1 MFRRIETR
9 QLVHILTI
17 FMLVQFGGLL
27 VSSLVFTTTP
37 ITFAV
42 GGNVSTPI
50 EAIWFFIYIIVTAL
64 VILLVFRIYHGEALF
79 VLMEAFVVIVSSFF
93 VFIVIVSY
101 LIPNLNVNLVY
112 AAALALA
119 IIMIIAKN
127 KKKSL
132 TNFVAI
138 IASIGVGLILG
149 LDFSFGVAY
158 LLVALVAIYDY
169 VAVFVTKHMITL
181 AKALSSRNLAFLVS
195 ASDIEV
201 MPKGYLNKKEAK
213 EYAMYKKEIKKINS
227 PIIRKLIKDGKL
239 PLVSQVQLGAGDLGI
254 PLMLAIS
261 SYKIFFTYFTPM
273 FVIIGGIFGLA
284 FTMYLLKKYM
294 VPLPAIP
301 PLFSFMSI
309 FIGIYFIP
317 IELQFSA
324 LFIGLGI
331 LMLLLLLSKLK
342 RKA

>member
-1 MFRRIETR
+1 MFRRIEAR
-9 QLVHILTI
+9 QLVHILII

-37 ITFAV
+37 LTLAV
-42 GGNVSTPI
+42 GSAVNTPM
-50 EAIWFFIYIIVTAL
+50 EAIWFFIYIIVTAII
-64 VILLVFRIYHGEALF
+64 ILLVFRIYHGEALF
-79 VLMEAFVVIVSSFF
+79 VLMEAFVVIASSFF
-93 VFIVIVSY
+93 VFIVVISY
-101 LIPNLNVNLVY
+101 LVPNAGVNFVY
-112 AAALALA
+112 AIALLAAVA
-119 IIMIIAKN
+119 MIIAKN
-127 KKKSL
+127 KRKSL

-149 LDFSFGVAY
+149 LDFSFGIAY
-158 LLVALVAIYDY
+158 LLVALIAIYDY
-169 VAVFVTKHMITL
+169 VAVFVTKHMIML

-195 ASDIEV
+195 TSDIEV
-201 MPKGYLNKKEAK
+201 MPKNYLNKKEAK
-213 EYAMYKKEIKKINS
+213 EYAQYKKEIAKINS
-227 PIIRKLIKDGKL
+227 PVIRKLIKSGKL

-261 SYKIFFTYFTPM
+261 SYKIFFSYFTSL

-284 FTMYLLKKYM
+284 FTMHLLKKYM

-309 FIGIYFIP
+309 FIGVYFIP

-331 LMLLLLLSKLK
+331 VMLLLLLSKL
-342 RKA
+342 RR